1 MKYRKGYKYQLAEDE
16 IFYTNICPPENIVT
30 QFIELTA
37 GGVLTVKSGY
47 AWDGASGPT
56 IDTVNAMRGPCAHD
70 ALYQLMRMKL
80 IAGSLRYLAD
90 DFMYQCLIE
99 DGMSQFR
106 ASLWR
111 REVGKFAGFAADPKR
126 VKKVYEAPA
135 PKYLLK
141 RKLDI

>member
-16 IFYTNICPPENIVT
+16 IFYTNICPPENIAT

-70 ALYQLMRMKL
+70 AFYQLMRMQL
-80 IAGSLRYLAD
+80 LRSLWRKKAD
-90 DFMYQCLIE
+90 NFMYKCLIE
-99 DGMSQFR
+99 DGMSKLR

-135 PKYLLK
+135 QKYLLK

>member
-16 IFYTNICPPENIVT
+16 IFYTKIFPLVDIKT
-30 QFIELTA
+30 QFIELTTS
-37 GGVLTVKSGY
+37 GVLTVKSGY

-126 VKKVYEAPA
+126 AKKVYEAPA